1 MVFQGVGMASTYKI
15 GEAAALLNLKT
26 YVLRFWETEFPDI
39 APLRTEKGQRL
50 YTREHLA
57 LLEHIRYLLHERGL
71 TISGARKILVEEKA
85 QGMEYHFDGPE
96 ALPGVTLEAAASGTG
111 SDESIQRDTAENL
124 CRQCNL
130 PGIETH
136 APELRPDEEVS
147 GSQLAGTVNAV
158 SGNTNVPAT
167 PDQLEDE
174 QVLPLVAVAKAA
186 FQAGRISGRLSGQT
200 HVSSPK
206 ADNTENRAF
215 LPGEAVAVPQT
226 DADSLSEEL
235 SQARK
240 VRDGALLSLSEY
252 RNRTRGSMR
261 GIVEELEAIADIL
274 RE

>member
-1 MVFQGVGMASTYKI
+1 MASTYKI

-71 TISGARKILVEEKA
+71 TISGARKILAEEKA
-85 QGMEYHFDGPE
+85 QGMEYHFDGPVGDS
-96 ALPGVTLEAAASGTG
+96 AQTLEADAPSAGRREEGPQQS
-111 SDESIQRDTAENL
+111 ENTDNF

-130 PGIETH
+130 PGIEIP
-136 APELRPDEEVS
+136 APESGPDEETYGARLV
-147 GSQLAGTVNAV
+147 GAENAV
-158 SGNTNVPAT
+158 SGPINAPASSEEL
-167 PDQLEDE
+167 LEDE

-186 FQAGRISGRLSGQT
+186 FQAGRISGRMSGQPHT
-200 HVSSPK
+200 SPSRG
-206 ADNTENRAF
+206 DVTENKAAP
-215 LPGEAVAVPQT
+215 PGEQNSIPSP
-226 DADSLSEEL
+226 DSGSLAEEL

-252 RNRTRGSMR
+252 TNRTRERMR
-261 GIVEELEAIADIL
+261 GIVVELEAIADLL